1 MIGPLVAPEKP
12 KLRYTSQIRT
22 REVELLILSQILP
35 STSVS
40 NTETSKENFHVDI
53 KVCLTFVR
61 TGMRHWGAKKID
73 FGVRVY
79 MDLLC

>member
-12 KLRYTSQIRT
+12 KLRYTLQIRT
-22 REVELLILSQILP
+22 REVELLILLSQILP

-61 TGMRHWGAKKID
+61 TGMRRWGAKRI
-73 FGVRVY
+73 R
-79 MDLLC
+79 LW